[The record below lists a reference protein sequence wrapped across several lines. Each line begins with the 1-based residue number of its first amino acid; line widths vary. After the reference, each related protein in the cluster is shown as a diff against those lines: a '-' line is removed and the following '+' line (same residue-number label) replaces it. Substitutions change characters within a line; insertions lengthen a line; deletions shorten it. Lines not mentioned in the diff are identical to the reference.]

1 MKEKFTFQ
9 HFVIRQDRCAMKV
22 GTDGVL
28 LGSWAG
34 WSETVPD
41 RPSIPFR
48 RVLDIGTGTGVI
60 ALMLAQRFP
69 EVQVDALEIDRDAC
83 LQAAENA
90 KESPFADRLRV
101 IGKSLQDFCRSEP
114 TPHYDLIVSNPPFYS
129 SNQFLESPDAKRDQ
143 ARRTGTLTYT
153 ELFKGVKQLL
163 EPNGVFC
170 TVIPSELAEPFS
182 AEGYLSGLVLT
193 RRCLVKT
200 VERKAAKRC
209 LLAFARQRTFP
220 LEDEMGVLMTP
231 DGKLTDWWARLS
243 QDFYLTAR

>member
-1 MKEKFTFQ
+1 M
-9 HFVIRQDRCAMKV
+9 
-22 GTDGVL
+22 
-28 LGSWAG
+28 
-34 WSETVPD
+34 
-41 RPSIPFR
+41 
-48 RVLDIGTGTGVI
+48 LD
-60 ALMLAQRFP
+60 QRFR

-170 TVIPSELAEPFS
+170 TVIPSELAEPFPQK
-182 AEGYLSGLVLT
+182 VIC
-193 RRCLVKT
+193 R
-200 VERKAAKRC
+200 
-209 LLAFARQRTFP
+209 
-220 LEDEMGVLMTP
+220 
-231 DGKLTDWWARLS
+231 DWS
-243 QDFYLTAR
+243 